1 MFSEQERPC
10 IQRWKG
16 AAERAGS
23 VLYEKCKDDFEWLKE
38 AGYTVSGGVNAPYIW
53 LKTPDQMTSWEFFDY
68 LLHEIQVVGTP
79 GEGFGACGEGYF
91 RFSTFGS
98 PEDTKEAAERLVK
111 LLSK

>member
-1 MFSEQERPC
+1 MIYGQKTGLRECSICLDEMP
-10 IQRWKG
+10 
-16 AAERAGS
+16 
-23 VLYEKCKDDFEWLKE
+23 EWNGKL
-38 AGYTVSGGVNAPYIW
+38 G
-53 LKTPDQMTSWEFFDY
+53 FFDY

-111 LLSK
+111 LFSK